1 MIIICEF
8 CRQYECP
15 SSCPTFD
22 GYISGAGAY
31 IGKCDYCDQG
41 IFEDD
46 KYYKFGEK
54 ILCSECAEE
63 LISPELLDF
72 LDCESIKD
80 FFDML
85 Y

>member
-1 MIIICEF
+1 MGYLAQAGQAEGMC
-8 CRQYECP
+8 Y
-15 SSCPTFD
+15 SCGTRV
-22 GYISGAGAY
+22 YNA
-31 IGKCDYCDQG
+31 
-41 IFEDD
+41 D
-46 KYYKFGEK
+46 KYYKKDDK

-72 LDCESIKD
+72 LVCTDIKE